1 MNCFDFAS
9 QNPRELKSLAL
20 RLGSIKDL
28 MDHIDQ
34 LQPVSLMERLR
45 CNYQITSKVIQLLSG
60 RTAMWTHNL
69 EYHDGFPTSYF
80 PALPLQY
87 YLSYTFY
94 TYTRLIL
101 LKHQIDYVIAIFKP
115 FHKLPVLFKNIL
127 CCCVFVTESCLTLL
141 WPPWTRA
148 HQAPLSMWFPRQ
160 EYWSGLPFPSP
171 EDQTRVSWIDRWILY
186 CWATEEALSH
196 QRNPQKHT

>member
-60 RTAMWTHNL
+60 RTAM
-69 EYHDGFPTSYF
+69 
-80 PALPLQY
+80 
-87 YLSYTFY
+87 
-94 TYTRLIL
+94 
-101 LKHQIDYVIAIFKP
+101 
-115 FHKLPVLFKNIL
+115 
-127 CCCVFVTESCLTLL
+127 
-141 WPPWTRA
+141 
-148 HQAPLSMWFPRQ
+148 
-160 EYWSGLPFPSP
+160 
-171 EDQTRVSWIDRWILY
+171 
-186 CWATEEALSH
+186 
-196 QRNPQKHT
+196 